1 VAVEGKVEH
10 KFDMKPTNMG
20 NNDEAYRKLCR
31 DRLNKSMLKTRTT
44 QVLDEL
50 LMQKLFVGYFESTHP
65 CNWSCVSPAYL
76 SPGFLFDLDFIALF
90 HLWNVDLGLEQVLQ
104 NDRGGYMRPM
114 PMDAWPVSA
123 SKV

>member
-1 VAVEGKVEH
+1 LSEI
-10 KFDMKPTNMG
+10 
-20 NNDEAYRKLCR
+20 
-31 DRLNKSMLKTRTT
+31 LNKLTL
-44 QVLDEL
+44 VIGH
-50 LMQKLFVGYFESTHP
+50 V
-65 CNWSCVSPAYL
+65 CPAYL
-76 SPGFLFDLDFIALF
+76 SPGFLFDLALIALF

>member
-1 VAVEGKVEH
+1 VYSSHILHRRSRLITVDNCVAGRVAVEGKVEH

-44 QVLDEL
+44 QVL
-50 LMQKLFVGYFESTHP
+50 
-65 CNWSCVSPAYL
+65 
-76 SPGFLFDLDFIALF
+76 
-90 HLWNVDLGLEQVLQ
+90 Q

-114 PMDAWPVSA
+114 PMEAWPVSA